1 MKAVVIDD
9 CLLSGQEIK
18 KCDGLFIFKKNNKKI
33 YIVLVELKGAN
44 IEAAFEQLASVKQ
57 CPEYQ
62 KIIER
67 FVKEI
72 NIGKPVRP
80 IERSFIVT
88 SAKMPPRL
96 WQEKFERSY
105 GIRVNIRT
113 SAQTK
118 AKALD
123 LRKDL

>member
-1 MKAVVIDD
+1 M
-9 CLLSGQEIK
+9 
-18 KCDGLFIFKKNNKKI
+18 
-33 YIVLVELKGAN
+33 LVELKGAN

-62 KIIER
+62 KITAHFAREISGSRSVRLIE
-67 FVKEI
+67 K
-72 NIGKPVRP
+72 
-80 IERSFIVT
+80 SFIAT

-96 WQEKFERSY
+96 WQQKFERSC
-105 GIRVNIRT
+105 GIKVNIRA